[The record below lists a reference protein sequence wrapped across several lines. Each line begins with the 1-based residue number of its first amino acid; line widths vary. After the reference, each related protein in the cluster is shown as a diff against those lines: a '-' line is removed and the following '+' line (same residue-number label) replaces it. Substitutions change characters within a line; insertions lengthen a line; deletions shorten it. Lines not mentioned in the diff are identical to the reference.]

1 MKHIPETRPGYLP
14 IEDHGIIGDLHTVAL
29 VGVDGTIDW
38 CCLPRFDA
46 PSVFGSLLDAER
58 GGSFSVT
65 ARGAE
70 RTKQMY
76 MPDSN
81 VLLTRFLGQ
90 ESVAELYD
98 FMVPD
103 HPSCPSSGVRQIV
116 RQVRVLRGR
125 ATIDVHCRPAFD
137 YGRAP
142 HEVGTVGNAGV
153 VFTGPAGFLVL
164 RSSVPLT
171 PDGAAART
179 TVTLEPG
186 QSLELAAQWDGD
198 GAVREGVLRP
208 LDGAEAARLLD
219 KTLQYWDGWL
229 RQSQYRGRY
238 RETVERSAL
247 ALKLLVYQPTGALVA
262 APTTSLPESPGG
274 GRNWDYRY
282 TWIRDAAF
290 TLYALMR
297 LGFTEEAAAFID
309 WLHQRCVQAPPGT
322 GLQVLYGI
330 DGRAD
335 LPETVLDHLCGY
347 RGARPVRI
355 GNAAARQRQLDIH
368 GELMDS
374 VYLYNKHAEPIS
386 YELWEALARQLDW
399 LQKNW
404 EEPDDGIWE
413 TRGGRRRFTYSALM
427 TWVAFERAMRIA
439 RHRGMPAPVEQW
451 RDTAAAAYRFVQDR
465 CWSPEDGAYCQYPD
479 CATLDASLLV
489 MPLVKFTGPKDPRFL
504 STVRRIEEELV
515 SDSLVHRYRT
525 DGSDGG
531 DGLDG
536 QEGTFNLCSF
546 WYVEA
551 LARSG
556 RVGEARYVFE
566 KMTTHANHLGLYA
579 EEIGPAGEALGNFP
593 QAFTHLALISAA
605 TNLDRALAAHHGPA
619 ARHWHTS

>member
-1 MKHIPETRPGYLP
+1 MKHALDAQRIGDARGYLP

-38 CCLPRFDA
+38 CCLPRFDSPA
-46 PSVFGSLLDAER
+46 VFGSLLDAGI
-58 GGSFSVT
+58 GGSFSVKV
-65 ARGAE
+65 REVE

-81 VLLTRFLGQ
+81 VLLTRFLAQ
-90 ESVAELYD
+90 RAVAELYD

-103 HPSCPSSGVRQIV
+103 HPSCPASGARQIV

-125 ATIDVHCRPAFD
+125 ATVEVRCRPAFD
-137 YGRAP
+137 YARAP
-142 HEVGTVGNAGV
+142 HAVRLVEGAGA
-153 VFTGPAGFLVL
+153 VFTSPAGTLVL
-164 RSSVPLT
+164 RSSVPLQV
-171 PDGAAART
+171 DGDAACA
-179 TVTLEPG
+179 TVTLGPG
-186 QSLELAAQWDGD
+186 ESLELAAQWGEPDDGTMRSID
-198 GAVREGVLRP
+198 CP
-208 LDGAEAARLLD
+208 EATRLLD

-229 RQSQYRGRY
+229 RHSTYQGRY

-262 APTTSLPESPGG
+262 AATTSLPESPGG

-330 DGRAD
+330 DGRPE
-335 LPETVLDHLCGY
+335 LPESVLEHLCGY
-347 RGARPVRI
+347 QGARPVRI
-355 GNAAARQRQLDIH
+355 GNAAAQQLQLDIH

-374 VYLYNKHAEPIS
+374 VYLYNKHGEPIS
-386 YELWEALARQLDW
+386 YELWEALARQLEW
-399 LQKNW
+399 LEKHW

-413 TRGGRRRFTYSALM
+413 TRGGRQRFTYSALM
-427 TWVAFERAMRIA
+427 TWVAFERAIRIA

-451 RDTAAAAYRFVQDR
+451 RDTAASAYRFVQDQ
-465 CWSPEDGAYCQYPD
+465 CWTPELGAYCQYPES
-479 CATLDASLLV
+479 ATLDASLLV
-489 MPLVKFTGPKDPRFL
+489 MPLVKFAGPKDPRFL
-504 STVRRIEEELV
+504 STVRGIEEQLV

-525 DGSDGG
+525 DGSDGLTG
-531 DGLDG
+531 G
-536 QEGTFNLCSF
+536 EGTFNLCSF

-551 LARSG
+551 LARAG

-566 KMTTHANHLGLYA
+566 KMITHANHLGLYA

-605 TNLDRALAAHHGPA
+605 TNLDRAVGSHHGPA
-619 ARHWHTS
+619 ARQWHTS